1 MNIVADAVSDIFLS
15 VADMIFARK
24 SDKGSRAE
32 HEKKK
37 EKEKEK
43 EDRHDQSR

>member
-1 MNIVADAVSDIFLS
+1 MNIVIDAVSDIFLS

-24 SDKGSRAE
+24 ADKNESTE
-32 HEKKK
+32 HK
-37 EKEKEK
+37 KEK

>member
-1 MNIVADAVSDIFLS
+1 MNIVTDAVSDIFLS

-32 HEKKK
+32 HEK
-37 EKEKEK
+37 EKEK